1 MKGIVYLANVLL
13 MGVGS
18 PVDLP
23 WRTHSGVEEGFDTLE
38 KIVIP
43 LLLQHWKKQ
52 SIRNVIIIISN
63 KEEKNKEDNDLG
75 EMSQLHDLNVWER
88 HYGEA

>member
-23 WRTHSGVEEGFDTLE
+23 WQTHPGVEEGFDTLE
-38 KIVIP
+38 IIVIP
-43 LLLQHWKKQ
+43 HFL
-52 SIRNVIIIISN
+52 
-63 KEEKNKEDNDLG
+63 
-75 EMSQLHDLNVWER
+75 
-88 HYGEA
+88 